1 MPASSPDLAYTPAHV
16 LRGLIG
22 TRRLSPVELM
32 QFTLDRI
39 KRLDGS
45 LGGFVTVMADHA
57 MAEARAAEQAVM
69 DRRELGHLHGIPV
82 PIKDLEAV
90 EGFRLSQGSLVD
102 DGIATSS
109 AMCTDR
115 VRDAGGIIV
124 GKTNT
129 PEHGHNGTTENR
141 VTGPARNPWDPA
153 RTPGG
158 SSGGAA
164 VAVAAGMT
172 AIAQG
177 SDGGGSIRIP
187 GSLSGIYGIKAT
199 QGRVPRKHVDEH
211 SWSVFNNSSVGPM
224 TWDVRDAA
232 IFLNVLAGPADDAEF
247 GTLPDEP
254 PDFTEALPRGV
265 AGLRIGLDTT
275 GMGGAGC
282 DREVREAV
290 AAAARVFEELGARVE
305 EVEYAPD
312 AHEAIFR
319 TFMDM
324 FCIRAYG
331 RWSAQLHD
339 PERAGQLTDYFTADL
354 EQGRRAQALDYLT
367 CMNKIGRYKA
377 YAARFFSGH
386 DLLLTPATATTAFPI
401 GEYPQTVGGKPVV
414 HGRFGFTPFTYLF
427 NLSGNPAAT
436 VPCGFDAEGMPI
448 GLQIAGGMQDEMTV
462 LAASAAFETAR
473 PWAATRPA
481 GLDRA
486 ADGR

>member
-16 LRGLIG
+16 LRDLIAAK
-22 TRRLSPVELM
+22 RLSPVELM
-32 QFTLDRI
+32 EFTLDRI
-39 KRLDGS
+39 ERLDNS
-45 LGGFVTVMADHA
+45 LGAFVTVMADHA
-57 MAEARAAEQAVM
+57 MSEARAAEEAVM
-69 DRRELGHLHGIPV
+69 QGREVGPLHGVPV

-90 EGFRLSQGSLVD
+90 AGVRLSQGSLVN
-102 DGIATSS
+102 DGIAESN

-115 VRDAGGIIV
+115 VRAAGAIIV

-129 PEHGHNGTTENR
+129 PEHGHNATTENR
-141 VTGPARNPWDPA
+141 VLGPARNPWDPA

-158 SSGGAA
+158 SSGGSA
-164 VAVAAGMT
+164 VAVAAGIT

-211 SWSVFNNSSVGPM
+211 SYSFFNNSSVGPM

-232 IFLNVLAGPADDAEF
+232 IFLNVLAGPAGDAEY
-247 GTLPDEP
+247 GTLPDDP
-254 PDFTEALPRGV
+254 PDFTAALARGV
-265 AGLRIGLDTT
+265 AGLRIGLDTS

-282 DREVREAV
+282 DPEVREAV
-290 AAAARVFEELGARVE
+290 AAAARVFANLGAHVE

-312 AHEAIFR
+312 EHEAIFR
-319 TFMDM
+319 TFMDL

-331 RWSAQLHD
+331 RWSVQLHD
-339 PERAGQLTDYFTADL
+339 PEQAAQLTGYFTEDL
-354 EQGRRAQALDYLT
+354 ERGRRAQATDYLT

-377 YAARFFSGH
+377 YAARFFAAH

-401 GEYPQTVGGKPVV
+401 GEYPQTIGGQPVA
-414 HGRFGFTPFTYLF
+414 HSRFGFTPFTYLF

-448 GLQIAGGMQDEMTV
+448 GLQVAGAMEDEMTV

-473 PWAATRPA
+473 PWAGTRPA
-481 GLDRA
+481 GMS
-486 ADGR
+486 